1 MSKSKAT
8 KHSIKMSIGAGKIT
22 LKGLKQ
28 TAWSA
33 ITEALVLIVLGLL
46 FVIWPD
52 TMIKLIAY
60 IIGVFFVVKGI
71 YGIIMYYAEQG
82 QNDFFDNRL
91 LSSLVFM
98 LVGIV
103 SLVLGENIAGI
114 FRVVIGIIIIYESLV
129 RINTAMKLSSAGVKN
144 WQYNLAIALL
154 IMAVGIFIT
163 FYSGAVVTLIGWLMI
178 AVGIVAIAG
187 DITFIKHVNS
197 VADKFSKIR
206 EGEVVKDK

>member
-1 MSKSKAT
+1 MSKKISVGK
-8 KHSIKMSIGAGKIT
+8 GKIT

-33 ITEALVLIVLGLL
+33 IAEAIVLIILGLL

-60 IIGVFFVVKGI
+60 VIGVFFIVKGI
-71 YGIIMYYAEQG
+71 YGIIMYYVEQG

-98 LVGIV
+98 LIGII
-103 SLVLGENIAGI
+103 SLALGENIAGI

-144 WQYNLAIALL
+144 WRYNLAIALL
-154 IMAVGIFIT
+154 IMVLGIFVT

-178 AVGIVAIAG
+178 AAGIIAVVG
-187 DITFIKHVNS
+187 DITFIKHVDN
-197 VADKFSKIR
+197 VADKFSNIR
-206 EGEVVKDK
+206 EGEVVKNK